1 MTQPFSQK
9 QAEQKFNQ
17 PKRLQ
22 ESPLRQQQGRQE
34 SSFQAKAID
43 LSENGSKTLILFEL
57 KSNFWRCLIAW
68 ALGLSILPVLA
79 VGTVTYYF
87 DSQLT
92 AKQISQYR
100 QSDAANPAKTEA
112 LNRLLSL
119 LLIETGVTTV
129 LVGAIAA
136 ILDHRAISPVLN
148 AAALSS
154 TMVNRLRQ
162 QSIDTIETR
171 APSTSF
177 KITLLMGSDRPS
189 SKACSTKS

>member
-68 ALGLSILPVLA
+68 ALGLEYPPC
-79 VGTVTYYF
+79 VGSWDSHLLF

-92 AKQISQYR
+92 AKQISQLDTMR
-100 QSDAANPAKTEA
+100 ISTEA
-112 LNRLLSL
+112 LRLAFATDTACANQQNR
-119 LLIETGVTTV
+119 
-129 LVGAIAA
+129 
-136 ILDHRAISPVLN
+136 
-148 AAALSS
+148 
-154 TMVNRLRQ
+154 
-162 QSIDTIETR
+162 
-171 APSTSF
+171 
-177 KITLLMGSDRPS
+177 
-189 SKACSTKS
+189 